1 MTHPTAILCLTV
13 PEGHRIALAEVA
25 GLPVALR
32 SLLAAARAG
41 VRRFVLPAALRT
53 GAMEARITQDRR
65 LGGTVRWA
73 DRLEEAERCRLQEN
87 PVLFLPADGL
97 FEPELIQALLASPPP
112 HGGGIVPQNGG
123 DPIPLLLADAT
134 LAAPLRKLALDG
146 APIREAIEADLR
158 RGAIRPHP
166 IPRAVWI
173 PIPTPA
179 GVPAAEARLYAA
191 RGGGHD
197 STLDRWVHRRLS
209 RPLTQLLA
217 RLPVTPNQVS
227 LASLALGLLAAVA
240 FWAGSLA
247 SWALGCVLYQLATVL
262 DHTDGELAR
271 LKLLDS
277 PLGAWLDV
285 AIDTVVHGALALALG
300 VAAGRL
306 LGAPTLWTVGLA
318 GAVGVVASGLVAK
331 WLALPAATGRGLRG
345 LLGRM
350 ANRDLFYLI
359 LLAALAALWL
369 HPPALVP
376 LLWVLGLG
384 GNAYWLTALGLRVAG
399 R

>member
-1 MTHPTAILCLTV
+1 MTPPTAVLCVTV
-13 PEGHRIALAEVA
+13 PEGRRIALAEVA

-41 VRRFVLPAALRT
+41 VRRFILPAALRT
-53 GAMEARITQDRR
+53 VALEARLAQDRR
-65 LGGTVRWA
+65 LGAAIRWA
-73 DRLEEAERCRLQEN
+73 DRLDEAERCRLQED

-97 FEPELIQALLASPPP
+97 FEPELIQALLAAPPP
-112 HGGGIVPQNGG
+112 HGGGVIPLNGG
-123 DPIPLLLADAT
+123 DTIPVLLADAI
-134 LAAPLRKLALDG
+134 LAAPLWPLAASG
-146 APIREAIEADLR
+146 APIRDALEADLQ
-158 RGAIRPHP
+158 RGAIRPRS

-173 PIPTPA
+173 PIPSPA

-191 RGGGHD
+191 RGGGND
-197 STLDRWVHRRLS
+197 SALDRWVHRRLS
-209 RPLTQLLA
+209 RPLTRFLA

-247 SWALGCVLYQLATVL
+247 SWALGCVLYQLAAVL

-306 LGAPTLWTVGLA
+306 LGAPTLWAVGLA
-318 GAVGVVASGLVAK
+318 GGVGVVASALVAK
-331 WLALPAATGRGLRG
+331 WLQLPAAGGRGLRG

-359 LLAALAALWL
+359 LLGALAALWR

-376 LLWVLGLG
+376 LLWVLALG
-384 GNAYWLTALGLRVAG
+384 GNAYWLAALGFRGARG
-399 R
+399 